1 MLRYL
6 GAALLFTSP
15 LATGLA
21 EARNT
26 SVTLDKDL
34 LQSQHLWSLDNRPAE
49 CPPCFNC
56 LLPAFS
62 CKQFAECSSHDG
74 KCECPPGFAGDS
86 CLQPLCGSLAGD
98 LHRPLKGDGPCE
110 CDEGWGGINC
120 NVCQT
125 DNACDALMPQGID
138 GVCYKQGIAVKQN
151 FQMCDVRNRKIL
163 EMLKRNPQ
171 VTFSCNKVSAECTF
185 QFWVDQVESF
195 YCALDEC
202 DWELQTSPDRNVTD
216 YECKNVKCECIPG
229 RTLCGEGGTID
240 LSEFLTEE
248 ITGPA
253 TFSCDSSKP
262 DDQCLFSEKAMNDV
276 ISSIFG
282 DENILLNCDTGECLH
297 RSEVPGYTRPIK
309 TINKPL
315 IAGVIS
321 GVALFI
327 VTVILGLWY
336 LSRRAGQRSGLGPIH
351 LPDDDDEGT
360 RLMTEHRP
368 ATLHFD
374 KLSYSLNEKQI
385 LKDVAGAVNSGQVMA
400 IMGPSGA
407 GKTTFLDILARK
419 NKRGVVGGDIYVN
432 GTLVSDEEY
441 REVIGFV
448 DQEDTMMPTL
458 TVYETILNS
467 ALLRLPREMNYQAKD
482 RRVMEVMGQLGI
494 LGIKDQIIGTSEDN
508 GLRGISGGEKRRV
521 GIACELVTSPSVLF
535 LDEPTSGLDSFN
547 AYNVIECLVNL
558 ARTYK
563 RTVVFTI
570 HQPKSNIVALFDQL
584 VLLAKGRCVYSGP
597 FDKCQRYFDKLGYP
611 CPQGFNIADY
621 LVDLTMHAEQRRS
634 APREEP
640 LIEASEE
647 PVPVR
652 PRPSP
657 SVIGETASADGSP
670 RKKLRKRGDS
680 IRALQERQLFTRR
693 RSELPSA
700 AGEEV
705 MMSDSL
711 ENTRAWRDS
720 SEPRQSLEETEHLL
734 PPAAQNG
741 TDATDLDVLV
751 AAYKDSD
758 VAASVKDE
766 IENATLAVPNGAAD
780 GNTNSGAN
788 YYGISGAM
796 KGFRR
801 VGWIGQFAILS
812 RRTWKNLYRN
822 PLLML
827 AHYAIS
833 ILLGVLC
840 GYLFF
845 GVRDDI
851 SGFQNRMGLI
861 FFVLALFGF
870 STLTSLNVFAAE
882 RTLFLRERANR
893 YYAPVT
899 YFAAKVMFDIVP
911 LRIIPPIIMG
921 TILYPMVGFVAEWP
935 EFLKFMLVLILFN
948 LAASAICLF
957 IGIVFKDTSLANL
970 VGSLVMLFSL
980 LFAGLLLNHDSIPK
994 GTLWLQAVSI
1004 FHYGFEALIVN
1015 EVRYL
1020 SLYEHKFGLDIEVP
1034 GATILS
1040 TFGFNSLA
1048 YWKDVINLGIFAGS
1062 FIILAYAAMHV
1073 LLVEKR

>member
-1 MLRYL
+1 MLRDL
-6 GAALLFTSP
+6 GATLLLASSALSLVSAASNRS
-15 LATGLA
+15 LAVDY
-21 EARNT
+21 
-26 SVTLDKDL
+26 SL
-34 LQSQHLWSLDNRPAE
+34 LQSQAAWSLDSRPPE

-56 LLPAFS
+56 LLPAFN
-62 CKQFAECSSHDG
+62 CKQYAECSTHDG
-74 KCECPPGFAGDS
+74 KCECPPGFGGDN
-86 CLQPLCGSLAGD
+86 CLEPLCGSLAGD
-98 LHRPLKGDGPCE
+98 NHRPVKGKEPCE
-110 CDEGWGGINC
+110 CDEGWTGINC
-120 NVCQT
+120 NVCET
-125 DNACDALMPQGID
+125 DDACDALMPQREG

-151 FQMCDVRNRKIL
+151 YQQCDVTNRKIL

-171 VTFSCNKVSAECTF
+171 VTFGCNKEKEECTF

-202 DWELQTSPDRNVTD
+202 EWELQSTHDKNVTD
-216 YECKNVKCECIPG
+216 YECKKVKCECIPG

-240 LSEFLTEE
+240 LTEFLTEG

-253 TFSCDSSKP
+253 TFSCDSSKSK
-262 DDQCLFSEKAMNDV
+262 DSCYFSEPAMNDV

-282 DENILLNCDTGECLH
+282 DESILLDCNAGECLH
-297 RSEVPGYTRPIK
+297 KSEVPGYSRPIK

-315 IAGVIS
+315 IAGVIA
-321 GVALFI
+321 GCALFI
-327 VTVILGLWY
+327 LAVVLGLWY
-336 LSRRAGQRSGLGPIH
+336 LGRRSTQRNGAIRLAEE
-351 LPDDDDEGT
+351 DDEAS
-360 RLMTEHRP
+360 RLGVEHRP
-368 ATLHFD
+368 ASLHFE
-374 KLSYSLNEKQI
+374 KVSYSLNEKTI
-385 LKDVAGAVNSGQVMA
+385 LKDVSGVVNSGQVMA

-419 NKRGVVGGDIYVN
+419 NKRGNVQGNIYVN
-432 GTLVSDEEY
+432 GSLVSDEEY

-467 ALLRLPREMNYQAKD
+467 ALLRLPRDMSFQAKD
-482 RRVMEVMGQLGI
+482 TRVMEVMAQLGI
-494 LGIKDQIIGTSEDN
+494 LAIKDQLIGTSEDN

-521 GIACELVTSPSVLF
+521 GIACELVTSPSILF

-547 AYNVIECLVNL
+547 AYNVVECLVNL
-558 ARTYK
+558 ARNYR

-597 FDKCQRYFDKLGYP
+597 FDKCQRYFDQQGYP

-621 LVDLTMHAEQRRS
+621 LVDLTMHADSRRALPQEEDVSESNENSRRS
-634 APREEP
+634 TVT
-640 LIEASEE
+640 S
-647 PVPVR
+647 
-652 PRPSP
+652 PSP
-657 SVIGETASADGSP
+657 SESTPLSSTSS
-670 RKKLRKRGDS
+670 KKKGRKRGGS

-693 RSELPSA
+693 RSEIANPL
-700 AGEEV
+700 GEEV
-705 MMSDSL
+705 MMSDDL
-711 ENTRAWRDS
+711 EGTRVWRDVG
-720 SEPRQSLEETEHLL
+720 EPRHTFEEAEHLL
-734 PPAAQNG
+734 PPAPQMNG
-741 TDATDLDVLV
+741 DATDLDVLI
-751 AAYKDSD
+751 AAYQNSD
-758 VAASVKDE
+758 VAAAIRDE
-766 IENATLAVPNGAAD
+766 ISSPGTSESNGSANGSAGQRPSSSGMRSFKRIGWLA
-780 GNTNSGAN
+780 
-788 YYGISGAM
+788 
-796 KGFRR
+796 
-801 VGWIGQFAILS
+801 QFVILS

-822 PLLML
+822 PMLML

-845 GVRDDI
+845 GLTSDI

-893 YYAPVT
+893 YYAPIT
-899 YFAAKVMFDIVP
+899 YFAAKVIFDIVP

-921 TILYPMVGFVAEWP
+921 MIMYPMVGLYAEWP
-935 EFLKFMLVLILFN
+935 EFFKFMLVLVLFN
-948 LAASAICLF
+948 LAAAAICLF
-957 IGIVFKDTSLANL
+957 IGIIFKDTSLANL

-994 GTLWLQAVSI
+994 GALWLQTGSI
-1004 FHYGFEALIVN
+1004 FHYGFEALLVN

-1020 SLYEHKFGLDIEVP
+1020 SLYEHKYGLDIEVP

-1048 YWKDVINLGIFAGS
+1048 YWKDVIGLGVFAGS
-1062 FIILAYAAMHV
+1062 FIILAYGAMHL